1 MADAPRKVKVVCA
14 VRAGIVLLLH
24 EKVDM
29 GIEGQRFMPK
39 RGAEPVR
46 VPFGESEVDEA
57 LIDEW
62 LAQHAESVIVKEG
75 MLKKWPPPQP

>member
-24 EKVDM
+24 EKVDVGFGIM
-29 GIEGQRFMPK
+29 GFRPK
-39 RGAEPVR
+39 RGADAVR